1 MWGRFILLLL
11 LLSTCSVGPGVFLVR
26 KLPWSPPEKLCAA
39 LGLSLPILYVSSF
52 AIFAL
57 HLPQSSYFVVSVLCL
72 CLLGLAFRDVIRL
85 LGHPRVR
92 RQLAAFVF
100 LLLWAVSLL
109 SLVRHYSG
117 GVEGG
122 DWIEHYQRTLF
133 FLDHPPRDTMFI
145 GLYLLPARPP
155 LMNLV
160 TAHFLAQV
168 GRGYDIFQIVFLFL
182 NLLIVFPC
190 FLVAGAM
197 VRRGGARLTLI
208 AGFLAVSPMLLQNV
222 TWPWTKLAAGFYVI
236 LALWLY
242 LRGWRKRDGFRMTCA
257 FVSLSAGLLV
267 HYSVGPYALFL
278 TLHYLIA
285 VFWWRE
291 TRWRELA
298 RITVCCAGLLATWF
312 VWSTAVYGPG
322 TTFGSNTTVTGARR
336 VSATENLAR
345 IEANLVN
352 TIIPHPLRPGGRRY
366 FESHF
371 TQKSSLGYLRDYTFL
386 VYQVN
391 VIFALGSVG
400 GLLVLYLLYLSYRSP
415 SAPTRRDRPF
425 WGLLV
430 LTVVVV
436 GIAVV
441 GQDDEMGLAHIT
453 LEPLVLMGVV
463 FLAASLPTLPPGLR
477 VLALVGC
484 VVDFT
489 FGILLHF
496 DVENRTFQFSP
507 AGWPMVLN
515 TAGLS
520 RWAALNWG
528 FKEKQG
534 WVFWG
539 DHFAGLAT
547 PVRVLLVLSF
557 ALLLHR
563 MIREAI
569 PGKVRRVP

>member
-1 MWGRFILLLL
+1 M
-11 LLSTCSVGPGVFLVR
+11 
-26 KLPWSPPEKLCAA
+26 CAA
-39 LGLSLPILYVSSF
+39 LGLSLVILYVSSF

-57 HLPQSSYFVVSVLCL
+57 DLPPSAYFVVSAVCL
-72 CLLGLAFRDVIRL
+72 CLLGASFRDVTRL
-85 LGHPRVR
+85 VEHRRVR

-100 LLLWAVSLL
+100 LFLWAVGLL

-117 GVEGG
+117 GVWAG
-122 DWIEHYQRTLF
+122 DWVEHYQRTLF

-160 TAHFLAQV
+160 AAHFLAQV
-168 GRGYDIFQIVFLFL
+168 GRGYDVFQIVLLFL

-190 FLVAGAM
+190 FLIAGAM
-197 VRRGGARLTLI
+197 VRRGDGRLILL
-208 AGFLAVSPMLLQNV
+208 AGFLAASPTLLQNV
-222 TWPWTKLAAGFYVI
+222 TYAWTKPAAGFYVI

-242 LRGWRKRDGFRMTCA
+242 LRGWRKHDTFRMTCA

-278 TLHYLIA
+278 ALHYLVA

-291 TRWRELA
+291 TRWRELFW
-298 RITVCCAGLLATWF
+298 IVGCSVGLLATWF
-312 VWSTAVYGPG
+312 AWSTAVYGARA
-322 TTFGSNTTVTGARR
+322 TFGSNTTVTGASS
-336 VSATENLAR
+336 VSMTESLAR
-345 IEANLVN
+345 IEANIVK
-352 TIIPHPLRPGGRRY
+352 TIVPHPLRSEGRRY
-366 FESHF
+366 FESRF
-371 TQKSSLGYLRDYTFL
+371 ATQRNSLGYLRDYTFL
-386 VYQVN
+386 VFQVN

-400 GLLVLYLLYLSYRSP
+400 GLLVLYLLYLGYRAP
-415 SAPTRRDRPF
+415 STATRGNRRF

-441 GQDDEMGLAHIT
+441 GQDDEMGLAHIS
-453 LEPLVLMGVV
+453 LVPLIMMGVV
-463 FLAASLPTLPPGLR
+463 FLAASLPTLPRGLR
-477 VLALVGC
+477 VLALIGC
-484 VVDFT
+484 VIDFT

-496 DVENRTFQFSP
+496 HVENRIFQLVP
-507 AGWPMVLN
+507 GPGGETMVMN

-520 RWAALNWG
+520 SQAALNWR
-528 FKEKQG
+528 FKAIQG

-547 PVRVLLVLSF
+547 PIEVLLILSF
-557 ALLLHR
+557 ALLLRR
-563 MIREAI
+563 MFRQALPEQPVPVTDRSLRGPRARQAPSR
-569 PGKVRRVP
+569 PGARSGSRGRAVR